1 MFDQLITKESW
12 DRKDVL
18 AACET
23 LKLMVDGAL
32 ETINDWAYEQV
43 DSPVI
48 DDDEDIYIDLEIA
61 NELKTAG

>member
-1 MFDQLITKESW
+1 MFEQLITKERW

-18 AACET
+18 AACES
-23 LKLMVDGAL
+23 LKLMLDGSI

-43 DSPVI
+43 DAPVI

-61 NELKTAG
+61 NELKAG